1 MRSAKEVGTVT
12 AWPSPLSAPLRYAWA
27 SVYLSILVF
36 CMKEWPQD
44 QERQCTEGTQ
54 HTVWHSVSYYNSP
67 CDLNNQNDHFS
78 FPSLLPGIYEK
89 SLQEH
94 LKFPTL
100 GCKFLLIIPSEDQT
114 TFPPIFSEQPLVEAA
129 FSMQLRAPWSAI
141 STWYEAGCGL
151 VSPPQ
156 KAGIL
161 PQEPRSL
168 REKSSFLMFTKVY
181 IKVQATSKR
190 SELPDSRGI
199 QVRPGTFL
207 EGML

>member
-44 QERQCTEGTQ
+44 QERRCTEGTQ

-78 FPSLLPGIYEK
+78 FPSHFSFPGIYEK

-100 GCKFLLIIPSEDQT
+100 GCKFLLKTRRPFPQFSRSSPWWRQPS
-114 TFPPIFSEQPLVEAA
+114 PCS
-129 FSMQLRAPWSAI
+129 
-141 STWYEAGCGL
+141 
-151 VSPPQ
+151 
-156 KAGIL
+156 
-161 PQEPRSL
+161 
-168 REKSSFLMFTKVY
+168 
-181 IKVQATSKR
+181 
-190 SELPDSRGI
+190 SELPGQRFPLGMRQGVALSP
-199 QVRPGTFL
+199 RPKKQEFYHKSLGASERRVAFSCL
-207 EGML
+207 QKCI